1 MSIRTKV
8 RRKSAVGL
16 ASAALASAALACAAL
31 VGCSS
36 GGSAEADGGSEASA
50 SSSAGVAVD
59 GTQSAAAVLAANKKA
74 HDADGVADV
83 SDAVDITLDGDSA
96 TVGGAGAGA
105 GAKADGSTVT
115 ITAAGVYRL
124 SGTLTDGRIVV
135 DAPDATVKL
144 LLDGAKI
151 SSSGGAAVA
160 ATAVD
165 ELVVV
170 LADGSANT
178 LSDADSYADDVEVNA
193 ALFSAG
199 DLTIAGAG
207 TLTVNGNGADGI
219 ASKDGLVLASGTVRV
234 TAADDGVRGKDY
246 LVVQGGTLT
255 VDAGGDGLKAD
266 NADDADS
273 GYVSLAGGAV
283 DVTAEGDGVD
293 AATDLVVTG
302 GRLTVGS
309 GGGSGVESSDDDDGD
324 DDGDDDV
331 SAKALKAGV
340 IGVLAGGT
348 IALDAADDAV
358 HSDGAVHFAGATVSA
373 ASGDD
378 GVHAEGDLVIDKGT
392 VKVTKAQEG
401 LEGADIVV
409 SGGAVS
415 LVASDDGINASGS
428 SGSSQE
434 GGGGGP
440 GGGGGGEGVGA
451 FKLTVSGG
459 TLLVDSEGDGLDSN
473 GTAEITGGTVV
484 VNGPQRGGNGA
495 LDVNGDF
502 RVSGGT
508 LLAAGSASM
517 VVAPD
522 EDSAQGWL
530 SATLDSSVPA
540 GTTLHVVDADG
551 KVVATYVTS
560 KQIQNVV
567 FSSSAIKSGQEYRI
581 HSGGSAPTGAG
592 ADGTGGLAAKAG
604 TLGSAQQIGTATAGQ
619 APEGGGFGG
628 GAGGGGGQ
636 GGGPGGSRQ

>member
-1 MSIRTKV
+1 MSIRTTV
-8 RRKSAVGL
+8 RRKSAAG
-16 ASAALASAALACAAL
+16 LASAALACAAL

-36 GGSAEADGGSEASA
+36 GGSEEADAGSGASA

-74 HDADGVADV
+74 HDVDGVADV
-83 SDAVDITLDGDSA
+83 SGAVDITLAGDSA
-96 TVGGAGAGA
+96 TVDGA

-151 SSSGGAAVA
+151 SSSSGAAVA

-178 LSDADSYADDVEVNA
+178 LSDADSYADDADVNA

-199 DLTIAGAG
+199 DLTLAGAG
-207 TLTVNGNGADGI
+207 TLTVRGNGADGI
-219 ASKDGLVLASGTVRV
+219 ASKDGLVIASGTVRV

-266 NADDADS
+266 NEDDADS
-273 GYVSLAGGAV
+273 GYVSVTGGAV
-283 DVTAEGDGVD
+283 DVTAKGDGVD
-293 AATDLVVTG
+293 AATDLVVSG

-309 GGGSGVESSDDDDGD
+309 GGGSGAEPS
-324 DDGDDDV
+324 DDV
-331 SAKALKAGV
+331 SAKGLKAGV

-348 IALDAADDAV
+348 IAVDAADDAV

-401 LEGADIVV
+401 LEGADIVM

-440 GGGGGGEGVGA
+440 GGGGGGENVGA

-495 LDVNGDF
+495 LDVNGAF
-502 RVSGGT
+502 TISGGT
-508 LLAAGSASM
+508 LLAAGSSSM

-560 KQIQNVV
+560 KQIENVV
-567 FSSSAIKSGQEYRI
+567 FSSSAIKSGKEYRI
-581 HSGGSAPTGAG
+581 YSGGSAPTGADG
-592 ADGTGGLAAKAG
+592 ADGTGGLAAKPG

-628 GAGGGGGQ
+628 GGG
-636 GGGPGGSRQ
+636 GGGPGGGRQ